1 MKLSISGL
9 PITQPRRFT
18 KDQLA
23 PPETPDP
30 EDSAD
35 EVRVLSDGR
44 HVAEYTPGTWFE
56 VDPVTNET
64 DFDKRIDPRDL
75 R

>member
-1 MKLSISGL
+1 MDLSGL

-18 KDQLA
+18 RDQLA
-23 PPETPDP
+23 APDIPDP

-35 EVRVLSDGR
+35 DVRVLRDGR
-44 HVAEYTPGTWFE
+44 HVAEYSPGTWFE

-64 DFDKRIDPRDL
+64 DFGERVDPGDL
-75 R
+75 E